1 MRTIKLI
8 GRDIKYGIIK
18 RWYVLL
24 LPVVFSLSQVWR
36 CHELVA
42 NSGYLE
48 NEHTTGTVMDYIL
61 YSVQGMEVY
70 VFSPRNYFIIPIYW
84 FVFQMGVAYMAAYY
98 TYDDLALNGR
108 SIFLAVKDRKSW
120 WSAKC
125 CWCICQTM
133 MYYLVAFVFIIVS
146 AVAFGAELTCKT
158 TRNFIETTFGIN
170 ACSLSGQDL
179 ILTAL
184 ILPFMITLAITMVQI
199 LFSMII
205 NPVMSFAVVCAIYVV
220 SAYYTRWYFLGNYTM
235 WVRSSYVTDKGVYP
249 VGGIVISIALFTVSL
264 IAGYMYI
271 DNKDVI

>member
-1 MRTIKLI
+1 METINENNKVNWQ
-8 GRDIKYGIIK
+8 GYKVWNNK
-18 RWYVLL
+18 EMVCFAAACS
-24 LPVVFSLSQVWR
+24 FSLSQVWR

-199 LFSMII
+199 FIQ
-205 NPVMSFAVVCAIYVV
+205 Y
-220 SAYYTRWYFLGNYTM
+220 
-235 WVRSSYVTDKGVYP
+235 
-249 VGGIVISIALFTVSL
+249 
-264 IAGYMYI
+264 
-271 DNKDVI
+271 DNKPCDEFCICMCYLCGVCILYQMVFSGKLYYVGEKFLCYG